1 MQIFREPPTAEAIQK
16 QLAGLRKY
24 QGQLE
29 VEKEVLAADL
39 ESYDTPGYER
49 FRDYV
54 LAKERIR
61 LALKRMTIAAEDQ
74 VAHERLQ
81 GQYNEVELLQRK
93 AVDCRQD
100 LEILRK
106 KIKETGVKISSL
118 GQQLQSLIERK

>member
-61 LALKRMTIAAEDQ
+61 LALKRMTIEAEDQ

-118 GQQLQSLIERK
+118 EQQLQSLIERK

>member
-118 GQQLQSLIERK
+118 EQQLQSLIERK